1 MSSHGG
7 TRAVLAALAAN
18 LGIAVLKFIAFIITL
33 SSSMLAEGVHSLVD
47 SCNQG
52 LLLLGGRRA
61 RRAATEEHPF
71 GYGRDRY
78 VYGFLVALILFSL
91 GGLFALYEGIE
102 KLLHPHKIDSPLVAI
117 AVLVGAIVLESFSLR
132 TAVQESTPLKGR
144 ESWVSFVR
152 HAKAPE
158 LPVVLLEDVAALAG
172 LLFAFVGVGMAA
184 ITGNGRWDGIG
195 SCAIGL
201 LLIVVAVILVIETK
215 SLLLGESA
223 SPPTRAAIAKALV
236 GEEIDRV
243 IHLRTLHLGPD
254 EILVAAKIAVPR
266 TTSAAEIAAAIDAA
280 EARVRERVP
289 LARVIY
295 LEPDIDRD
303 QGEAGVGSDLD

>member
-18 LGIAVLKFIAFIITL
+18 LGIAVLKFIAFVITL

-47 SCNQG
+47 SGNQG

-61 RRAATEEHPF
+61 QRAATEEHPF

-78 VYGFLVALILFSL
+78 VYSFLVALILFTA
-91 GGLFALYEGIE
+91 GGLFALYEGVE
-102 KLLHPHKIDSPLVAI
+102 KLLHPHKIDSPMVAI
-117 AVLVGAIVLESFSLR
+117 AVLIGAIALESFSLR
-132 TAVQESTPLKGR
+132 TAVRESMPLKGR
-144 ESWVSFVR
+144 QSWVAFVR

-158 LPVVLLEDVAALAG
+158 LPVVLLEDVAALTG
-172 LLFAFVGVGMAA
+172 LVFAFIGVGMAA
-184 ITGNGRWDGIG
+184 ITGNGRWDGLG

-201 LLIVVAVILVIETK
+201 LLIIVAVILVIETK

-223 SPPTRAAIAKALV
+223 SAPTRAAIARALV
-236 GEEIDRV
+236 GEDVDRV

-254 EILVAAKIAVPR
+254 EILVAAKIAVPQ
-266 TTSAAEIAAAIDAA
+266 TTTAGEVAAAIDAA
-280 EARVRERVP
+280 EARVRESVP

-303 QGEAGVGSDLD
+303 QDDAGEPSDLD

>member
-18 LGIAVLKFIAFIITL
+18 LGIAVLKFIAFVITL

-47 SCNQG
+47 SGNQG
-52 LLLLGGRRA
+52 LLLIGGRRA
-61 RRAATEEHPF
+61 QRAATEEHPF

-78 VYGFLVALILFSL
+78 VYSFLVALILFTA

-102 KLLHPHKIDSPLVAI
+102 KLLHPHKIDSPMVAI
-117 AVLVGAIVLESFSLR
+117 AVLVGAIALESFSLR
-132 TAVQESTPLKGR
+132 TAVLESTPLKGR
-144 ESWVSFVR
+144 QSWVAFVR

-158 LPVVLLEDVAALAG
+158 LPVVLLEDVAALTG
-172 LLFAFVGVGMAA
+172 LVFAFIGVGMAA
-184 ITGNGRWDGIG
+184 ITGNGRWDGLG

-223 SPPTRAAIAKALV
+223 SAPTRAVIAHALV
-236 GEEIDRV
+236 GEDVDRV

-254 EILVAAKIAVPR
+254 EILVAAKIAVPQ
-266 TTSAAEIAAAIDAA
+266 TTTAGEVAAAIDAA
-280 EARVRERVP
+280 EARVRELVP

-303 QGEAGVGSDLD
+303 QGEAGDPSDLD

>member
-18 LGIAVLKFIAFIITL
+18 LGIAVLKFIAFVITR

-47 SCNQG
+47 SGNQG

-61 RRAATEEHPF
+61 QRAATEEHPF

-78 VYGFLVALILFSL
+78 VYSFLVALILFTA
-91 GGLFALYEGIE
+91 GGLFALYEGVE
-102 KLLHPHKIDSPLVAI
+102 KLLHPHKIDSPMVAI
-117 AVLVGAIVLESFSLR
+117 AVLVGAIALESFSLR
-132 TAVQESTPLKGR
+132 TAVRESMPLKGR
-144 ESWVSFVR
+144 QSWVAFVR

-158 LPVVLLEDVAALAG
+158 LPVVLLEDVAALTG
-172 LLFAFVGVGMAA
+172 LVFAFIGVGMAA
-184 ITGNGRWDGIG
+184 ITGNGRWDGLG

-201 LLIVVAVILVIETK
+201 LLIIVAVILVIETK

-223 SPPTRAAIAKALV
+223 SAPTRAAIAHALV
-236 GEEIDRV
+236 GEDVVRV

-254 EILVAAKIAVPR
+254 EILVAAKVAVPQ
-266 TTSAAEIAAAIDAA
+266 TTTAGEVAAAIDAA

-303 QGEAGVGSDLD
+303 QDEAGDPADLD

>member
-18 LGIAVLKFIAFIITL
+18 LGIAVLKFIAFVITR

-47 SCNQG
+47 SGNQG

-61 RRAATEEHPF
+61 QRAATEEHPF

-78 VYGFLVALILFSL
+78 VYSFLVALILFTA
-91 GGLFALYEGIE
+91 GGLFALYEGVE
-102 KLLHPHKIDSPLVAI
+102 KLLHPHKIDSPMVAI
-117 AVLVGAIVLESFSLR
+117 AVLVGAIALESFSLR
-132 TAVQESTPLKGR
+132 TAVRESMPLKGR
-144 ESWVSFVR
+144 QSWVAFVR

-158 LPVVLLEDVAALAG
+158 LPVVLLEDVAALTG
-172 LLFAFVGVGMAA
+172 LVFAFIGVGMAA
-184 ITGNGRWDGIG
+184 ITGNGRWDGLG

-201 LLIVVAVILVIETK
+201 LLIIVAVILVIETK

-223 SPPTRAAIAKALV
+223 SAPTRAAIARALV
-236 GEEIDRV
+236 GEDVDRV

-254 EILVAAKIAVPR
+254 EILVAAKIAVPQ
-266 TTSAAEIAAAIDAA
+266 TTTAGEVAAAIDAA
-280 EARVRERVP
+280 EARVRESVP

-303 QGEAGVGSDLD
+303 QDEAGDPADLD

>member
-18 LGIAVLKFIAFIITL
+18 LGIAVLKFIAFVITL

-47 SCNQG
+47 SGNQG
-52 LLLLGGRRA
+52 LLLIGGQRA
-61 RRAATEEHPF
+61 QRAATEEHPF

-78 VYGFLVALILFSL
+78 VYSFLVALILFTA
-91 GGLFALYEGIE
+91 GGLFALYEGVE
-102 KLLHPHKIDSPLVAI
+102 KLLHPHKIDSPMVAI
-117 AVLVGAIVLESFSLR
+117 AVLVGAIALESFSLR
-132 TAVQESTPLKGR
+132 TAVRESMPLKGR
-144 ESWVSFVR
+144 QSWVAFVR

-158 LPVVLLEDVAALAG
+158 LPVVLLEDVAALTG
-172 LLFAFVGVGMAA
+172 LAFAFIGVGMAA
-184 ITGNGRWDGIG
+184 ITGNGRWDGLG

-201 LLIVVAVILVIETK
+201 LLIIVAVILVIETK

-223 SPPTRAAIAKALV
+223 SAPTRAAIAHALV
-236 GEEIDRV
+236 GEDVDRV

-254 EILVAAKIAVPR
+254 EILVAAKIAVPQ
-266 TTSAAEIAAAIDAA
+266 TTTAGEVAAAIDAA
-280 EARVRERVP
+280 EARVRESVP

-303 QGEAGVGSDLD
+303 QDEAGDPADLD